1 MYHICN
7 YFTEVLYMRKII
19 LILILAVSLSHI
31 NVFAASG
38 FEAIL
43 NVPLGL
49 SVGIPNGTYETDV
62 LKSQAGFDSGITAQ
76 LGYMIGLGKIGIS
89 ILGELGYSY
98 DSYRIYMSSSLNNNN
113 KMDVYGSIYTH
124 NFQIGILPKINIG
137 QFAIGLGAGVKIPIS
152 AVNEVKTDYTIL
164 GFEDSSTVSSK
175 LNRNDIENGYDKNVI
190 PYIKATFDYSFFF
203 TSKIALNVGAYLG
216 YDFGLANK
224 NPIDGEYTGI
234 DSFDIGL
241 QLGLRFAPKL

>member
-1 MYHICN
+1 MK
-7 YFTEVLYMRKII
+7 KII
-19 LILILAVSLSHI
+19 LILILITSSI

-49 SVGIPNGTYETDV
+49 YVWIPTGIQQDANIKGT
-62 LKSQAGFDSGITAQ
+62 AGFDSGITAQ
-76 LGYMIGLGKIGIS
+76 LGYMIGIGKIGVS

-98 DSYRIYMSSSLNNNN
+98 DSYRMYMSSVINNNN

-124 NFQIGILPKINIG
+124 SFQIGILPKINIG
-137 QFAIGLGAGVKIPIS
+137 QFAVGLGAGVKIPIS

-164 GFEDSSTVSSK
+164 GFEDSSTINSK

-190 PYIKATFDYSFFF
+190 PYIKLTFDYSFFF

-216 YDFGLANK
+216 YDFGLASK
-224 NPIDGEYTGI
+224 SPIDGEYTGI
-234 DSFDIGL
+234 DSFNIGL
-241 QLGLRFAPKL
+241 QLAFRFAPRL

>member
-1 MYHICN
+1 MK
-7 YFTEVLYMRKII
+7 KII
-19 LILILAVSLSHI
+19 LILILITSSI

-49 SVGIPNGTYETDV
+49 SVGIPTGIQQDANIKGT
-62 LKSQAGFDSGITAQ
+62 AGFDSGITAQ
-76 LGYMIGLGKIGIS
+76 LGYMIGIGKIGIS

-98 DSYRIYMSSSLNNNN
+98 DSYRMYMSSVINNNN

-124 NFQIGILPKINIG
+124 SFQIGILPKINIG
-137 QFAIGLGAGVKIPIS
+137 QFAVGLGAGVKIPIS

-164 GFEDSSTVSSK
+164 GFEDSSTINSK

-190 PYIKATFDYSFFF
+190 PYIKLTFDYSFFF

-216 YDFGLANK
+216 YDFGLASK
-224 NPIDGEYTGI
+224 SPIDGEYTGI

>member
-1 MYHICN
+1 MK
-7 YFTEVLYMRKII
+7 KII
-19 LILILAVSLSHI
+19 LILILVVSLSNI
-31 NVFAASG
+31 NAFAASG

-43 NVPLGL
+43 NIPLGL
-49 SVGIPNGTYETDV
+49 SVGIPTGTYSDV
-62 LKSQAGFDSGITAQ
+62 ESIKGKAGFDSGITAQ
-76 LGYMIGLGKIGIS
+76 IGYMIGIGKIGIS

-98 DSYRIYMSSSLNNNN
+98 DSYRMYMSSVINNNN

-124 NFQIGILPKINIG
+124 SFQIGILPKINIG
-137 QFAIGLGAGVKIPIS
+137 QFAVGLGAGVKIPIS

-164 GFEDSSTVSSK
+164 GFEDSSTINSK

-190 PYIKATFDYSFFF
+190 PYIKLTFDYSFFF

-216 YDFGLANK
+216 YDFGLASK
-224 NPIDGEYTGI
+224 SPIDGEYTGI

-241 QLGLRFAPKL
+241 QLAFRFAPRL